1 MSADEGLQIGRRKKA
16 KRIADALRSIG
27 VRATGVRKFGDG
39 EWTNICAIAFRYP
52 PAKSFK
58 LPSAETRALVIAELE
73 SDPKD
78 EDVPA

>member
-16 KRIADALRSIG
+16 KRIAAALRNLG
-27 VRATGVRKFGDG
+27 ATADHARQLSDG
-39 EWTNICAIAFRYP
+39 EWVMAADLAIADPKRRMH
-52 PAKSFK
+52 KQ
-58 LPSAETRALVIAELE
+58 PSAETRSLVIAELE